1 MIEREYSYVCKYRQ
15 VGKKIR
21 GKNSFYKNR
30 GDSSEKNGILLIP
43 NQWAR
48 CPGLLTVS
56 AGLENTTHGEYKN
69 RSGDATWYRK
79 VKLQSEEEKSST
91 NWSDKT
97 QGKNT
102 FREK

>member
-69 RSGDATWYRK
+69 RSGDAT
-79 VKLQSEEEKSST
+79 
-91 NWSDKT
+91 
-97 QGKNT
+97 
-102 FREK
+102 